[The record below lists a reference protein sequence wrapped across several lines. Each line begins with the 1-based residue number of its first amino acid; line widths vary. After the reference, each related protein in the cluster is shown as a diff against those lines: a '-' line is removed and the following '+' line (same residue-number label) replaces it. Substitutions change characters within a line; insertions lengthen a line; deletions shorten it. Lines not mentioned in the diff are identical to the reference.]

1 MEKRNYRMLLVPL
14 LFLALAVALM
24 VNCGGGGGGG
34 SSAVSDPGVGTVA
47 VYLTDSP
54 AEDYAHIWI
63 WITEVSLIPEN
74 GGAPVIIFEHP
85 SGTPAGVRVDL
96 LALRDE
102 NDLFM
107 VRNDVP
113 AGTYSK
119 IRLDVS
125 HIDAEAKPGMTAACT
140 DVDLIKLPS
149 GKIDLNPRGPFTV
162 VQGGILSITLDID
175 ANKSINLHPTGQGKC
190 IFRPVVF
197 VDITEGFRSGCPQV
211 LRGTI
216 VPGTLTDGGFLLQLK
231 HSGTYVDVKLRE
243 DVRIFD
249 SAGEFATDHLAA
261 LSAALDLGL
270 NVWVRG
276 NLAEGGIFEASFVVI
291 GEVLKVAGVVHPAL
305 SPQEFSM
312 AAFEGEAIVGQKP
325 VKIFDETLILR
336 DCNNEVLA
344 AAIQSGMRVRVIGKL
359 VGNYLNAAVI
369 LLDVTGKILTLQD
382 TTGGQR
388 ATIREEIQGILME
401 PVEVFIPDGTP
412 VDIEGDGSLDES
424 FLCVGRYVRI
434 VLGSPGQLLTAA
446 RIYLKLDQDGGV
458 VSGINASNRTIS
470 LSTTGGTLTVR
481 VPADA
486 QIYEISERSQVTEGF
501 SDIAVGDTIAFS
513 GLEVC
518 PIPSA
523 TFDARVILLWK

>member
-1 MEKRNYRMLLVPL
+1 MEKRNYRTLLVPL
-14 LFLALAVALM
+14 LFLALAVALI

-34 SSAVSDPGVGTVA
+34 SSSVSDSGVGTVA

-54 AEDYAHIWI
+54 ADDYAHIWI
-63 WITEVSLIPEN
+63 WITEISLIPEN
-74 GGAPVIIFEHP
+74 GGAPVVIFEHP
-85 SGTPAGVRVDL
+85 SGTPAGVQVDL
-96 LALRDE
+96 LALKDE
-102 NDLFM
+102 ENIFQ
-107 VRNDVP
+107 VRKDVP

-125 HIDAEAKPGMTAACT
+125 QIETEAKPGVITACAE
-140 DVDLIKLPS
+140 VDLIKLPS

-162 VQGGILSITLDID
+162 VPDGIISITLDID

-216 VPGTLTDGGFLLQLK
+216 VPGTLTDDGFLLQLK

-249 SAGEFATDHLAA
+249 SAGEFSTDHLAA

-291 GEVLKVAGVVHPAL
+291 GDILKVAGIVHPTI
-305 SPQEFSM
+305 SPEEFSM
-312 AAFEGEAIVGQKP
+312 AAFEGEAIVGQKL

-344 AAIQSGMRVRVIGKL
+344 ATILSGMRVRVFGKE

-382 TTGGQR
+382 TTGGQT
-388 ATIREEIQGILME
+388 ATIREEIQGNLME
-401 PVEVFIPDGTP
+401 PVAVIIPDGTS
-412 VDIEGDGSLDES
+412 VNTEGNGSLDES

-434 VLGSPGQLLTAA
+434 VFGSTGQLLTAEKV
-446 RIYLKLDQDGGV
+446 YLKLDQDGGV
-458 VSGINASNRTIS
+458 VSGINAPNRTIF

-481 VPADA
+481 VPVDA
-486 QIYEISERSQVTEGF
+486 QIYEISERSQVTAGF
-501 SDIAVGDTIAFS
+501 SDIAVGDTVAFS

-523 TFDARVILLWK
+523 TFDARFILLWK